1 MLTDGL
7 FLLAG
12 FVILIVGA
20 EVLVRGASGLAA
32 SFGISKIIIGLTVVA
47 FGTSAPE
54 MAVSLQAGFQGQTDI
69 LLGNVIGSNIA
80 NILLILGASALIA
93 PLRVDAKLIRADVPL
108 MIGITLL
115 LFLMVLNGVLSR
127 WESIALSLIL
137 GGYAWFLV
145 RENRAETEKEPA
157 EKADSKGKLLGFVF
171 LGFGALVLGARWLVD
186 SAVNIAT
193 AFGVSELIIG
203 LTVIAIGTSLPE
215 LATSIVAAIRGERD
229 IAVGNVIGSNIMN
242 ILAVLGVTGA
252 IIPADIPVSEQA
264 LKFDLPVMIAATIAC
279 FPIFF
284 SRNRIRRWEGAIFLA
299 YFVVYITYL
308 VLDSMGTVELDTFRQ
323 GMLFFVLPLTGIT
336 LLTILGRELRRR
348 YIISVYRKSPKLPLP
363 DKRKER

>member
-1 MLTDGL
+1 MLTDIL

-54 MAVSLQAGFQGQTDI
+54 MAVSLQSGFQGQTDI

-80 NILLILGASALIA
+80 NILLILGASAVIA

-115 LFLMVLNGVLSR
+115 LFVMVLNGVLSR
-127 WESIALSLIL
+127 WESITLSLIL
-137 GGYAWFLV
+137 GAYAWFLV
-145 RENRAETEKEPA
+145 RENRAEVEKEPL
-157 EKADSKGKLLGFVF
+157 EKQESKGKLILFVLLGFA
-171 LGFGALVLGARWLVD
+171 ALVFGARWLVD
-186 SAVNIAT
+186 SAVSIAV

-215 LATSIVAAIRGERD
+215 LATSVVAAIRGERD
-229 IAVGNVIGSNIMN
+229 IAVGNVVGSNIMN
-242 ILAVLGVTGA
+242 ILAVLGITGA

-284 SRNRIRRWEGAIFLA
+284 SRNRIRRWEGAMFLA
-299 YFVVYITYL
+299 YFVIYIGYL
-308 VLDSMGTVELDTFRQ
+308 ILDSMGTVELDTFRQ

-348 YIISVYRKSPKLPLP
+348 YQISEYRKQPKMNLT
-363 DKRKER
+363 DKRD